1 MRFCCWKNTAQ
12 ASWHSL
18 DRTVLSWDPDHYTR
32 LFSDRAGGG
41 RWLALILFPPL
52 FTMKMS
58 HQHRPE
64 EAVMEAVRPKV
75 GPQHEI
81 ILHNDDVNTF
91 DHVIESLVDVCDHE
105 PIQAEQCAWIV
116 HFNGKCS
123 VKRGTFDQ
131 LEPRCTA
138 LLERGLSA
146 DIQ

>member
-1 MRFCCWKNTAQ
+1 M
-12 ASWHSL
+12 SSL
-18 DRTVLSWDPDHYTR
+18 TMHPQLS
-32 LFSDRAGGG
+32 
-41 RWLALILFPPL
+41 
-52 FTMKMS
+52 
-58 HQHRPE
+58 PE
-64 EAVMEAVRPKV
+64 EALLEEVLFETGPVRD
-75 GPQHEI
+75 I

-91 DHVIESLVDVCDHE
+91 DHVISCLMEICGHD

-116 HFNGKCS
+116 HNNGKCA